1 MNTDTHRNGCYDR
14 APLRGHAVMSLDWR
28 EGHPPK
34 AIYINIPHR
43 MSKVCEYSSDK
54 LVGSKDPGCTGCK
67 HKKGTE

>member
-1 MNTDTHRNGCYDR
+1 
-14 APLRGHAVMSLDWR
+14 MSLDWR

-54 LVGSKDPGCTGCK
+54 LVGSKDPGCVGCK
-67 HKKGTE
+67 HKKGEL